1 MNVVLQDDAILH
13 VAEEP
18 GDGTADAE
26 AVALVHNGVEQLDLT
41 GPVDL
46 LLDQLANGG
55 HLLGF
60 AGALGVGAVAGNI
73 QAGGSYGPDGVDRLA
88 KGVGAALGDQEDG
101 GFEGGQGFWSA
112 KEKELSMKKSVFM
125 VLA

>member
-1 MNVVLQDDAILH
+1 LVNVVLQDDAILH

-60 AGALGVGAVAGNI
+60 AGTFGAGAVAGYE
-73 QAGGSYGPDGVDRLA
+73 QACGSHGPDGVDHLTQ
-88 KGVGAALGDQEDG
+88 GVDVG
-101 GFEGGQGFWSA
+101 GGGGQAIRRRGMFTID
-112 KEKELSMKKSVFM
+112 LS
-125 VLA
+125 